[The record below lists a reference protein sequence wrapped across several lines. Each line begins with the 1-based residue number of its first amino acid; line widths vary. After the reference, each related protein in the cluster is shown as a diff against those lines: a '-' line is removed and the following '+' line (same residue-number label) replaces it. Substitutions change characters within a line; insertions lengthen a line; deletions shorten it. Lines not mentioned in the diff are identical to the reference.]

1 MVPKYMSDRRPF
13 EVDGADVARALLAK
27 YGASEYRQLLAWDA
41 IALHDNGGI
50 AQHKQAEVML
60 VNAGVNADFGAYLDS
75 MATADV
81 KQILEAAPRTNFFE
95 AFVAAAAV
103 VAKRKPSACAHSFVA
118 DIGYCKVPGFHLP
131 SFCDAVKVDPFAK
144 LT

>member
-1 MVPKYMSDRRPF
+1 MPKGLHSVQSAVRLLRAEHSSTAGDHLRFHQENRNHT
-13 EVDGADVARALLAK
+13 DVVETVHK
-27 YGASEYRQLLAWDA
+27 
-41 IALHDNGGI
+41 I
-50 AQHKQAEVML
+50 AQHKQPEVML

-81 KQILEAAPRTNFFE
+81 KQILEAAPRTNFYE